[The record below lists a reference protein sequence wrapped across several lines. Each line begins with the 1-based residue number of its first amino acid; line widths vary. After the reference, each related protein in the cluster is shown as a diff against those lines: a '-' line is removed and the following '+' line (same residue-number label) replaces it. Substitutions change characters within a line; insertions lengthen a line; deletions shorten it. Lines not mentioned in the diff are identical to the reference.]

1 MFLCLVGGFGCSEAK
16 DPAGTISGKV
26 TLKGSPFNN
35 CKVAIYSSE
44 SKKTLGAR
52 IDSEGSFQ
60 FVDVAPGDYV
70 VMVLP
75 PPLEDDLEVAK
86 IPVPNKLKSRDTT
99 DLSVTVA
106 VNENS
111 ELNIELSP

>member
-1 MFLCLVGGFGCSEAK
+1 MTEFDLICLRSV
-16 DPAGTISGKV
+16 
-26 TLKGSPFNN
+26 
-35 CKVAIYSSE
+35 
-44 SKKTLGAR
+44 GAR
-52 IDSEGSFQ
+52 LESEGSFP